1 MVIFVNEEKRTIPEG
16 LVLSSLFGELAW
28 SGSLKGVAVAINDQ
42 IVLQKKWESTVLNEN
57 DKVLIIS
64 ATKGG

>member
-1 MVIFVNEEKRTIPEG
+1 MVIIVNEEKKSVPDG
-16 LVLSSLFGELAW
+16 LALSSLFGEL
-28 SGSLKGVAVAINDQ
+28 GLQGPLKGIAIAINDQ
-42 IVLQKKWESTVLNEN
+42 IVLQKKWESTVLQEN

>member
-1 MVIFVNEEKRTIPEG
+1 MIININNEQVEVEPGIALQTILEQKNFAEK
-16 LVLSSLFGELAW
+16 
-28 SGSLKGVAVAINDQ
+28 KGIAVALNSS
-42 IVLQKKWESTVLNEN
+42 VVPKAKWNEITLNEN